1 MVKFSRRIFT
11 LYGILKKKESNPK
24 YSEVEE
30 SLKYPPGFTPDIDI
44 DAQINSPKGVEVED
58 VIHDSNE
65 NSEGVSSGIK
75 QNSGPNNTKVGSEKS
90 VCSGHFKKD
99 FVSKSGGS
107 ILQVMEE
114 LIKVGQIMGYNMEGC
129 LAQKAKKDWVRELCD
144 KHKVSFLSLQETKM
158 ENIDQFNIKLCW
170 GNYGFDSSISP
181 SVGNSGGILCVWDPR
196 LFHKTNVTISDYLII
211 IQGVWIPSGKK
222 TAIISIYAPQDIRD
236 KKLLWEYLSLV
247 ISNWKGDVI
256 VMGDFN
262 EVRSPNE
269 RYGSV
274 FNSQGANIFN
284 QFISSAGLE
293 ELPLG
298 GCKYTWCH
306 KTGTKMSKL
315 DRFLVSDGLWR
326 CYPDMSS
333 ITLDRFLSDH
343 RPILMRESHHD
354 YGPTPFRFYHYWFDL
369 EGFDK
374 FVEETWMNAPQDDTN
389 AMVKLTKKLRYLKQH
404 IRTWIKDYKFKTR
417 SAIQQIKDELSKID
431 VLIDKGEGNSDI
443 CSKRRDIFKS
453 LQDIEKLHSSELS
466 QKSKVKWAIGG
477 DENSKYFHGVLNK
490 NRNQHSIRGILVDG
504 NWIETP
510 SLVKKE
516 FLSYFSNRFDRPP
529 EFRLHN
535 NAEFPNKLS
544 PEQQSDLEINVT
556 RNEIK
561 KAIWDCGTDKSP
573 GPDGFTFGFFR
584 RYWSFLENDVIE
596 AVNTFFINGNFP
608 KGINS
613 SFITLIPKNQ
623 EAKTTKDFRPI
634 TLIGCIY
641 KIISKILANRMVF
654 VLEDLVN
661 EVQSA
666 FISKRQILDGPF
678 ILNELYHWC
687 SKKKKQTM
695 IFKVDFEKAYDSVR
709 WDYLD
714 DILRKF
720 GFGEKWCSWIRNCL
734 ISSKGSILVNGSP
747 TMEFQFHKGL
757 KQGDPLSPFLF
768 ILVMESL
775 HISISR
781 VVEAGLFRGVQVGN
795 DTQVSHLFFADDAVF
810 MGHWSDSNIDII
822 IRILDCFYHAS
833 GLKINMSK
841 SKLLGISVHREN
853 AAQAAQK
860 IGCDIHQTPFSNLGS
875 KVGDLMSRVQSWDEI
890 INIIVARLSR
900 WKMQTL
906 SIEGRFTLI
915 KSVLGSIPIYHMSL
929 FRVPIQVLRKM
940 ESIRGRFF
948 NGSSQNVIK
957 GIHGIDGNIGRKV
970 SNQHPSLWLDII
982 KEVNLLQNRGIDLMS
997 FLQRR
1002 MGNGEETL
1010 FWDDKWRGDI
1020 ILKTSFPRV
1029 YLLETQK
1036 NITVANKLSHSE
1048 LSSSFRR
1055 LPRSGIEEAQYN
1067 LLTDFVQG
1075 VTLSDAKDCFR
1086 WSLEGSGEFT
1096 VSSTR
1101 KYIDDK
1107 TLDVVSSK
1115 TRWIKE
1121 VPIKVNILAWKV
1133 KINGLPTRLN
1143 LSKRGIDI
1151 ESILCPICEQHVES
1165 VSHIFFTCHLS
1176 REIFRGIS
1184 RWWQIDASDI
1194 SCYEEWLHWLL
1205 NLRISSNHRK
1215 LLEGV
1220 CFVSWW
1226 YIWNFRNKYIF
1237 GPSRPMK
1244 AVILDEIIAS
1254 SFLWCNHRS
1263 KFSFSWIDWIK
1274 NPHLMS
1280 L

>member
-1 MVKFSRRIFT
+1 MGSKMGNGSWFAQLIQASNSFCIDERVSWIDIEGLPLKAWTKNTFNRITSKWGELLYLDEQVEGYFHSKRVCVKTKLVDNICESIKIIIQGKTYWVRAKEVTGWIPDFEDDNEDSSSSDEELSNDDVLDDNGYLNNDFKMEDDSDLEEVAETIFEQHEINADDKGDNSDNQVKSHSEDPFNI
-11 LYGILKKKESNPK
+11 YDILKKKKESNPK

-30 SLKYPPGFTPDIDI
+30 SMKYPPGFTPDIDI
-44 DAQINSPKGVEVED
+44 DAQINLPKGVEVED

-65 NSEGVSSGIK
+65 NTEGASSGIK

-99 FVSKSGGS
+99 FVSKSGG
-107 ILQVMEE
+107 
-114 LIKVGQIMGYNMEGC
+114 

-181 SVGNSGGILCVWDPR
+181 FSGEFRRDSL
-196 LFHKTNVTISDYLII
+196 Y
-211 IQGVWIPSGKK
+211 
-222 TAIISIYAPQDIRD
+222 IRD

-269 RYGSV
+269 RYESV

-315 DRFLVSDGLWR
+315 DRFLVFDGLWR

-333 ITLDRFLSDH
+333 IMLDRFLSDH

-354 YGPTPFRFYHYWFDL
+354 YGPTSFRFYHYWFDL

-389 AMVKLTKKLRYLKQH
+389 AM
-404 IRTWIKDYKFKTR
+404 
-417 SAIQQIKDELSKID
+417 
-431 VLIDKGEGNSDI
+431 
-443 CSKRRDIFKS
+443 
-453 LQDIEKLHSSELS
+453 
-466 QKSKVKWAIGG
+466 
-477 DENSKYFHGVLNK
+477 
-490 NRNQHSIRGILVDG
+490 HSIRGILVDG

-516 FLSYFSNRFDRPP
+516 LLSHFSNRFDRPP

-544 PEQQSDLEINVT
+544 PEQQSDLEINL
-556 RNEIK
+556 
-561 KAIWDCGTDKSP
+561 
-573 GPDGFTFGFFR
+573 
-584 RYWSFLENDVIE
+584 FLENDVIE

-641 KIISKILANRMVF
+641 KIISKILANRIEL

-661 EVQSA
+661 KVQSA
-666 FISKRQILDGPF
+666 FISKRQILNDPF

-687 SKKKKQTM
+687 SKKKKRTM

-734 ISSKGSILVNGSP
+734 ISSK
-747 TMEFQFHKGL
+747 
-757 KQGDPLSPFLF
+757 
-768 ILVMESL
+768 VMESL

-781 VVEAGLFRGVQVGN
+781 VLEAGLFRGVQVGN

-853 AAQAAQK
+853 VAQAAQK
-860 IGCDIHQTPFSNLGS
+860 IGCDILQTPFSYLGS
-875 KVGDLMSRVQSWDEI
+875 KVGGLMSRVQSWDEI

-906 SIEGRFTLI
+906 SIGGRFTL
-915 KSVLGSIPIYHMSL
+915 
-929 FRVPIQVLRKM
+929 
-940 ESIRGRFF
+940 
-948 NGSSQNVIK
+948 
-957 GIHGIDGNIGRKV
+957 
-970 SNQHPSLWLDII
+970 
-982 KEVNLLQNRGIDLMS
+982 
-997 FLQRR
+997 
-1002 MGNGEETL
+1002 
-1010 FWDDKWRGDI
+1010 
-1020 ILKTSFPRV
+1020 
-1029 YLLETQK
+1029 
-1036 NITVANKLSHSE
+1036 
-1048 LSSSFRR
+1048 
-1055 LPRSGIEEAQYN
+1055 
-1067 LLTDFVQG
+1067 
-1075 VTLSDAKDCFR
+1075 
-1086 WSLEGSGEFT
+1086 
-1096 VSSTR
+1096 
-1101 KYIDDK
+1101 
-1107 TLDVVSSK
+1107 
-1115 TRWIKE
+1115 
-1121 VPIKVNILAWKV
+1121 
-1133 KINGLPTRLN
+1133 
-1143 LSKRGIDI
+1143 
-1151 ESILCPICEQHVES
+1151 
-1165 VSHIFFTCHLS
+1165 
-1176 REIFRGIS
+1176 
-1184 RWWQIDASDI
+1184 
-1194 SCYEEWLHWLL
+1194 
-1205 NLRISSNHRK
+1205 
-1215 LLEGV
+1215 
-1220 CFVSWW
+1220 
-1226 YIWNFRNKYIF
+1226 
-1237 GPSRPMK
+1237 
-1244 AVILDEIIAS
+1244 
-1254 SFLWCNHRS
+1254 
-1263 KFSFSWIDWIK
+1263 
-1274 NPHLMS
+1274 
-1280 L
+1280 

>member
-1 MVKFSRRIFT
+1 MGSFNQNSLQSNIDQASKISNSVYVSNSPDGCTAKELWNVCNGYGTVVDVFIPAKKSKIGKRFAFVRFIKVHNLNRLIENLNTIWMGRYHLFANPARFVRPPKVNSFNQKEGSVKNTRTGYNNTDHHFLKDKSKENGRALNSKSYVDVINNDFHQKKENYPAIVLDESCMNTVDYSLALMGKVKEFSALTNLKMVLANKGFESINLKYLGGFWV
-11 LYGILKKKESNPK
+11 LIEFKSEDSKKKFNSKMGNGSWFAQLIQASNSFCIDERVSWIDIEGLPLKAWTKNTFNRITSKWGELLYLDEQVEGYFHSKRVCVKTKLVDNICESVK
-24 YSEVEE
+24 IIIQGKTYWVRAKEVTGWIPDFEDDNEDSSSSDEELSNDDVLDDNGNLNNDSKMEDDSDLEEVAETIFEQHETNADDKGDNIEE

-65 NSEGVSSGIK
+65 NTEGASSGIK

-90 VCSGHFKKD
+90 VCSRHFKKD

-114 LIKVGQIMGYNMEGC
+114 LIKVSQTMGYNMEGC
-129 LAQKAKKDWVRELCD
+129 LAQKAKKDWVQELCD
-144 KHKVSFLSLQETKM
+144 KHNVSFLSLQETKM
-158 ENIDQFNIKLCW
+158 ENIDQFNIKLSW

-284 QFISSAGLE
+284 QFISSASLE

-315 DRFLVSDGLWR
+315 DRFLISDGLWR

-333 ITLDRFLSDH
+333 ITLDQFLSDH

-374 FVEETWMNAPQDDTN
+374 FMEETWMNAPQDDTN
-389 AMVKLTKKLRYLKQH
+389 ALVKLTKKLRYLKQH

-417 SAIQQIKDELSKID
+417 SAIQQIKDELSNID

-490 NRNQHSIRGILVDG
+490 NRNPHSIRGILVDG

-529 EFRLHN
+529 KFHLHN
-535 NAEFPNKLS
+535 NDEFPNKLS

-584 RYWSFLENDVIE
+584 RYWSFLENDMIE
-596 AVNTFFINGNFP
+596 AVNTFFINGNFS

-623 EAKTTKDFRPI
+623 EAKTPKDFRPI

-654 VLEDLVN
+654 VLEDL
-661 EVQSA
+661 
-666 FISKRQILDGPF
+666 
-678 ILNELYHWC
+678 
-687 SKKKKQTM
+687 KKQTM

-781 VVEAGLFRGVQVGN
+781 VVEAGLFRRVQVGN

-853 AAQAAQK
+853 
-860 IGCDIHQTPFSNLGS
+860 
-875 KVGDLMSRVQSWDEI
+875 V
-890 INIIVARLSR
+890 VA
-900 WKMQTL
+900 
-906 SIEGRFTLI
+906 
-915 KSVLGSIPIYHMSL
+915 
-929 FRVPIQVLRKM
+929 
-940 ESIRGRFF
+940 
-948 NGSSQNVIK
+948 
-957 GIHGIDGNIGRKV
+957 
-970 SNQHPSLWLDII
+970 
-982 KEVNLLQNRGIDLMS
+982 
-997 FLQRR
+997 
-1002 MGNGEETL
+1002 
-1010 FWDDKWRGDI
+1010 
-1020 ILKTSFPRV
+1020 
-1029 YLLETQK
+1029 
-1036 NITVANKLSHSE
+1036 KLS
-1048 LSSSFRR
+1048 
-1055 LPRSGIEEAQYN
+1055 
-1067 LLTDFVQG
+1067 
-1075 VTLSDAKDCFR
+1075 
-1086 WSLEGSGEFT
+1086 
-1096 VSSTR
+1096 
-1101 KYIDDK
+1101 
-1107 TLDVVSSK
+1107 
-1115 TRWIKE
+1115 
-1121 VPIKVNILAWKV
+1121 
-1133 KINGLPTRLN
+1133 
-1143 LSKRGIDI
+1143 
-1151 ESILCPICEQHVES
+1151 
-1165 VSHIFFTCHLS
+1165 
-1176 REIFRGIS
+1176 
-1184 RWWQIDASDI
+1184 
-1194 SCYEEWLHWLL
+1194 
-1205 NLRISSNHRK
+1205 
-1215 LLEGV
+1215 
-1220 CFVSWW
+1220 
-1226 YIWNFRNKYIF
+1226 
-1237 GPSRPMK
+1237 
-1244 AVILDEIIAS
+1244 
-1254 SFLWCNHRS
+1254 
-1263 KFSFSWIDWIK
+1263 
-1274 NPHLMS
+1274 
-1280 L
+1280 